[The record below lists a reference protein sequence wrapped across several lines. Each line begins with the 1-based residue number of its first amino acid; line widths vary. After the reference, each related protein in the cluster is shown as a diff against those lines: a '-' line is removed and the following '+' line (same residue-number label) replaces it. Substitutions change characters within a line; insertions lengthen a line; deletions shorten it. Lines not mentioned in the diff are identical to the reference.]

1 MLIILLVATV
11 LFVLAWFY
19 LLPHYNGN
27 DYTFWI
33 GKTYTRQSLSKGTSP
48 SPVNSRRAP
57 IASRGLRPIVEEENR
72 EAPSFVPAS
81 SFQGAKP
88 GYVFKNDRSG
98 LGYYVDEIREK
109 PRVRFSAQNQMQ
121 NYRTGEP
128 PNYVKKGV

>member
-33 GKTYTRQSLSKGTSP
+33 GKTYTRQSLSKGIRGAQASTL
-48 SPVNSRRAP
+48 PVTPRRAP
-57 IASRGLRPIVEEENR
+57 SVEEENR

>member
-1 MLIILLVATV
+1 MLIILLVATA

-33 GKTYTRQSLSKGTSP
+33 GKTYTRRSPAIVDHRDGSSTSH
-48 SPVNSRRAP
+48 VTSRRAP
-57 IASRGLRPIVEEENR
+57 IVEEEHR
-72 EAPSFVPAS
+72 EAHPFIPAS

-88 GYVFKNDRSG
+88 GYVFKSDRSG
-98 LGYYVDEIREK
+98 LGYYRDDVDEIREK
-109 PRVRFSAQNQMQ
+109 PRVRFSSQNQMH
-121 NYRTGEP
+121 NYRSGEP